1 MGQTDGKGR
10 SHNGTGIFLKR
21 RNAVVNGPKTAHRI
35 VQIRRSKVIELAD
48 KFLWRTRKVLD
59 DAATNI
65 HTIISFFL

>member
-10 SHNGTGIFLKR
+10 SHDRTGIFLKR
-21 RNAVVNGPKTAHRI
+21 RNAVINSPKTAHRI
-35 VQIRRSKVIELAD
+35 VQIGRSKIIELAD

-65 HTIISFFL
+65 HIIISFFL